1 MTNSAPEPPE
11 NIESPEELQRR
22 RAYLTFD
29 EMVAIIV
36 AFGTIGAIL
45 LWSLIDKREGVLNA
59 QWQNKLFPSIGKT
72 EIATQG
78 VDRDADLRLNDR
90 AGRGSLELEAEEEDL
105 TGSLGLNSRTE
116 ANVAPGT
123 NTGELVTPPPRRDR
137 QQDRSRFGLVPAPIP
152 LPSTQPGQAARP
164 TIPSQKTPE
173 TTTPPPTKP
182 PEATTPP
189 PVTTPTPPPEATTPP
204 PEKATPTT
212 PAPTPTKEL
221 VFKDVP
227 ENYWAY
233 PFINKLA
240 ERQLITGTSADKF
253 EPDKLINRAEMA
265 TLIGQAFNLPSTQE
279 VKSFKDVD
287 FSKNLA
293 ADINKALGMG
303 FMKGYSPDEFRPLEN
318 IPRYQVLVALAT
330 GLNLPQVDNS
340 DRVLSKFGDSG
351 NLPQWAKG
359 QVSAATNAGLI
370 VNRPT
375 FPSSEL
381 QPNESA
387 TRAEVA
393 ASIYQALVQSG
404 KLDPINSQYIVKP

>member
-1 MTNSAPEPPE
+1 MTNSAPEPSE
-11 NIESPEELQRR
+11 NIDSMESMESPEERQRR

-45 LWSLIDKREGVLNA
+45 LWSLIDKKEGVLNA
-59 QWQNKLFPSIGKT
+59 GWQSSLFSSTANT
-72 EIATQG
+72 ETTTQG
-78 VDRDADLRLNDR
+78 ADGTGNLRLNNR
-90 AGRGSLELEAEEEDL
+90 VGEQGGLGLEAEGGNL
-105 TGSLGLNSRTE
+105 TGSRTE
-116 ANVAPGT
+116 ANIAPGT
-123 NTGELVTPPPRRDR
+123 TTGELATPSRRRDR
-137 QQDRSRFGLVPAPIP
+137 KQDRSRFGLLPPLIP
-152 LPSTQPGQAARP
+152 KPTTQPGQAVRP

-173 TTTPPPTKP
+173 ATTPPPEETTP
-182 PEATTPP
+182 TTPEATTPP
-189 PVTTPTPPPEATTPP
+189 PAET
-204 PEKATPTT
+204 TPTT
-212 PAPTPTKEL
+212 PEPPATKEL

-233 PFINKLA
+233 PFIDKLA
-240 ERQLITGTSADKF
+240 ERQLITGTSADGF

-279 VKSFKDVD
+279 AKSFKDVD
-287 FSKNLA
+287 FSKKLA

-303 FMKGYSPDEFRPLEN
+303 FMKGYSKDEFRPLEN

-330 GLNLPQVDNS
+330 GLNLPQVD
-340 DRVLSKFGDSG
+340 DPDKVLGKFGDSG
-351 NLPQWAKG
+351 NIPKWAKG
-359 QVSAATNAGLI
+359 QVAAAAKAGII

-375 FPSSEL
+375 FPGSEL

-387 TRAEVA
+387 TRSEVA

>member
-11 NIESPEELQRR
+11 NMESPEERQRR

-45 LWSLIDKREGVLNA
+45 LWSLTNKKEGIVNA
-59 QWQNKLFPSIGKT
+59 GWQSGLFSSTAKT
-72 EIATQG
+72 ETTIQ
-78 VDRDADLRLNDR
+78 DADGTGNLRLNNREGDR
-90 AGRGSLELEAEEEDL
+90 GALGLEVEDGNL
-105 TGSLGLNSRTE
+105 TGSRTGT
-116 ANVAPGT
+116 NIAPGT
-123 NTGELVTPPPRRDR
+123 TTGELATPSRRRDR
-137 QQDRSRFGLVPAPIP
+137 QEDRSRFGFVPPVIPIP
-152 LPSTQPGQAARP
+152 SAQPGQAVRP

-173 TTTPPPTKP
+173 ATTPPPTKTTP
-182 PEATTPP
+182 TTPEATTPP
-189 PVTTPTPPPEATTPP
+189 PAETTPTNPE
-204 PEKATPTT
+204 PT
-212 PAPTPTKEL
+212 ATKEL

-233 PFINKLA
+233 PFIDKLA
-240 ERQLITGTSADKF
+240 ERQLIAGTSADGF
-253 EPDKLINRAEMA
+253 EPDKPINRAEMA

-279 VKSFKDVD
+279 AKSFKDVD
-287 FSKNLA
+287 FSKKLA

-303 FMKGYSPDEFRPLEN
+303 FMKGYSKDEFRPLEN

-330 GLNLPQVDNS
+330 GLNLPQVNDP
-340 DRVLSKFGDSG
+340 DKVLGKFGDSG
-351 NLPQWAKG
+351 NIPEWAKG
-359 QVSAATNAGLI
+359 QVAAAANAGII

-375 FPSSEL
+375 FPGSEL

-387 TRAEVA
+387 TRSEVA